1 MQYLIL
7 RFFQQISTGFLAS
20 CANFFSMLAEEGL
33 LIFFMLLIYYVWD
46 KRKGFSIFSSLLCSQ
61 LMTNCI
67 KAVVRMPR
75 PFTLYPELE
84 SDRIATATG
93 YSFPSGHSTGA
104 AAFYTAAAKEKGG
117 RLWLALSVILAVLV
131 GLSRLMLR
139 VHWPLD
145 VFTGLVIGFV
155 FALAFTTVTDRIYDQ
170 KEKRICW
177 CRCFSLISGL
187 AGTVLMILLS
197 FRLADPT
204 AFSDLMKVLALAS
217 GSYAGCLIET
227 LYVSF
232 TVQREWRK
240 SILTVVLAMLGAA
253 LIMAAKLIVPS
264 PLYYLGALVRYALI
278 GLWATGLWP
287 LIAVRLGLMES
298 DA

>member
-1 MQYLIL
+1 M
-7 RFFQQISTGFLAS
+7 RCHDFDSG
-20 CANFFSMLAEEGL
+20 N
-33 LIFFMLLIYYVWD
+33 VW
-46 KRKGFSIFSSLLCSQ
+46 
-61 LMTNCI
+61 
-67 KAVVRMPR
+67 
-75 PFTLYPELE
+75 
-84 SDRIATATG
+84 
-93 YSFPSGHSTGA
+93 
-104 AAFYTAAAKEKGG
+104 
-117 RLWLALSVILAVLV
+117 RLVLALSIPTCLSQAVNVLYAIVDRMFIGNIPQVGDIALSGVGVAVPVTSLISSFAVLI

-145 VFTGLVIGFV
+145 VLTGLVIGFV
-155 FALAFTTVTDRIYDQ
+155 FALAFTSLTDRIYDQ
-170 KEKRICW
+170 KEKRIRW

-197 FRLADPT
+197 FGLADPT

-227 LYVSF
+227 LYASF

-264 PLYYLGALVRYALI
+264 TLYYLGALVRYALI